1 MLPEKVVMPTSIGEI
16 PDRSTHPR
24 PTKMGNAIGACDVR
38 LTVWNFPGPLIHLC
52 SCFCPEFA
60 LPLSIWLS
68 CGRIGLRLHWRAEL
82 AAAGLPWRVM
92 RLEGRRSTV

>member
-1 MLPEKVVMPTSIGEI
+1 MLPEKVVVPTSIGEI
-16 PDRSTHPR
+16 PDRSTHLR
-24 PTKMGNAIGACDVR
+24 PTRMGNESERAMAR
-38 LTVWNFPGPLIHLC
+38 LTLWNFPGPLIQLC